1 MRDRVGYRRAIR
13 AARDP
18 RVRLLTAHPRSWL
31 ALGALWLIVAAVL
44 AHPVLT
50 QLGQLHGLEH
60 SAPHLRA
67 AAHAHDAKGEVP
79 DEHAKGAHSL
89 FHHSDV
95 CAHAVILPDF
105 PAPGPLIPGQA
116 YTPIAAVLALAQ
128 RSTHPLRPPIA

>member
-1 MRDRVGYRRAIR
+1 M
-13 AARDP
+13 
-18 RVRLLTAHPRSWL
+18 RLLTAHPRSWL
-31 ALGALWLIVAAVL
+31 ALGALWLVVAAVL

-128 RSTHPLRPPIA
+128 RSTLPLRPPIA

>member
-1 MRDRVGYRRAIR
+1 M
-13 AARDP
+13 
-18 RVRLLTAHPRSWL
+18 RLLTAHPRSWL
-31 ALGALWLIVAAVL
+31 ALGALWLVVAAVL

-67 AAHAHDAKGEVP
+67 AAHTHDAKGEVP
-79 DEHAKGAHSL
+79 DEHANGAHSL

-95 CAHAVILPDF
+95 CAHAVILPDL
-105 PAPGPLIPGQA
+105 PALGPLIPSQA
-116 YTPIAAVLALAQ
+116 YMPIAPVLALAQ

>member
-1 MRDRVGYRRAIR
+1 MASWWERHGV
-13 AARDP
+13 P
-18 RVRLLTAHPRSWL
+18 RLIKCACSQGQIMKVRSKIVPNASGDV
-31 ALGALWLIVAAVL
+31 LG
-44 AHPVLT
+44 
-50 QLGQLHGLEH
+50 E
-60 SAPHLRA
+60 
-67 AAHAHDAKGEVP
+67 D
-79 DEHAKGAHSL
+79 AKGAHSL

>member
-1 MRDRVGYRRAIR
+1 M
-13 AARDP
+13 
-18 RVRLLTAHPRSWL
+18 LLHLWGL
-31 ALGALWLIVAAVL
+31 ATVLVAVQ

-60 SAPHLRA
+60 QTTHLSATQ
-67 AAHAHDAKGEVP
+67 HAHDASGDVPGE
-79 DEHAKGAHSL
+79 DAKGAHSL